1 MDIAVEMTRASVA
14 LATQRLKDNM
24 IRIAEEN
31 WLPEHVRMLRAL
43 IVAADTDMDYQHA
56 YEMAN
61 ERVDGPELPTK
72 QHNDARWIQ
81 VKYHVM
87 TEEERKAGGFSNEI
101 VYYLDCKM
109 PDDGQEI
116 LVTNGKY
123 VWFDTCFE
131 EDGYSLDSGNDWIDI
146 TAWMPMPETYRKRET
161 E

>member
-14 LATQRLKDNM
+14 LATQRIKDNM

-72 QHNDARWIQ
+72 WINKEKAKIVGNTIDNQ
-81 VKYHVM
+81 DLL
-87 TEEERKAGGFSNEI
+87 EEQ
-101 VYYLDCKM
+101 
-109 PDDGQEI
+109 DG
-116 LVTNGKY
+116 
-123 VWFDTCFE
+123 
-131 EDGYSLDSGNDWIDI
+131 
-146 TAWMPMPETYRKRET
+146 R
-161 E
+161 